1 MVFRME
7 EITPELVSEQPRLR
21 LQWLIQEV
29 SKIVGLPIERA
40 EPTRR
45 PITRAT
51 SQFSATVAPTV
62 AEQSDTGS
70 SDESDEDEIIFRF
83 ERKKHSSPFNCILH
97 EIQIS
102 QIPFYKLG

>member
-1 MVFRME
+1 ME

-51 SQFSATVAPTV
+51 SQFSATVADS
-62 AEQSDTGS
+62 AEQSDAEQSS
-70 SDESDEDEIIFRF
+70 SDESDEDEIIHRF
-83 ERKKHSSPFNCILH
+83 ERKKHLSPFNCILH

-102 QIPFYKLG
+102 QIPFYKFG

>member
-1 MVFRME
+1 ME

-40 EPTRR
+40 EPSRR

-51 SQFSATVAPTV
+51 SQFSATVAPDS
-62 AEQSDTGS
+62 AEQSDAESDS
-70 SDESDEDEIIFRF
+70 SGESDEDERNLD
-83 ERKKHSSPFNCILH
+83 E
-97 EIQIS
+97 EDA
-102 QIPFYKLG
+102 